1 MRIDVRVLLTLV
13 TVIAACLGVPL
24 PAQVTEDPAHNELR
38 ALRDQVLKAI
48 MSGDVEQT
56 LTYVHPDVVVTWQ
69 NHEVSRGHQGLR
81 EFMQRM
87 GTDAFRGYKVL
98 PSPDELTILHGG
110 DTGISFGAS
119 VGQYRLL
126 GREFE
131 SANRW
136 TATLVRENGGWLLAG
151 YHVSSNILNNP
162 LLNAAERGLAGQD
175 HCGRHPAAEVGQVMA
190 RARRADRAHR
200 RAPAGRRNPQGV
212 ACESRRDRGEGG
224 GRGIKSGK
232 KRPGTFESTPG
243 Q

>member
-1 MRIDVRVLLTLV
+1 MQIDVRVLLTLV
-13 TVIAACLGVPL
+13 TVIAAGLGVPL
-24 PAQVTEDPAHNELR
+24 SAQVTEDPAHNELR
-38 ALRDQVLKAI
+38 ALRDQVLNAI
-48 MSGDVEQT
+48 MSGDVERT

-81 EFMQRM
+81 EFMRRM

-131 SANRW
+131 AANRW
-136 TATLVRENGGWLLAG
+136 TATLVRENGRWLLAG

-162 LLNAAERGLAGQD
+162 LLNAAERGLAV
-175 HCGRHPAAEVGQVMA
+175 AAGVGGIVGLA
-190 RARRADRAHR
+190 VGVLI
-200 RAPAGRRNPQGV
+200 GRR
-212 ACESRRDRGEGG
+212 RR
-224 GRGIKSGK
+224 KAAA
-232 KRPGTFESTPG
+232 
-243 Q
+243 